1 MEDHEDQFD
10 QPGFTPHA
18 SLQGFPHV
26 PHPKRENFSDPP
38 QPPKDQDEPVP
49 PLKGVEPFISPEE
62 IAKGFMG
69 DVRIQFLKLLTTEQ
83 AFQLLADLNRD
94 LNEALAREIE
104 EQTSKVSEAQQ
115 KLDRLS
121 GLKYNL
127 INR

>member
-1 MEDHEDQFD
+1 MEDHEDQYD
-10 QPGFTPHA
+10 QAVPGHGQA
-18 SLQGFPHV
+18 SAIIH
-26 PHPKRENFSDPP
+26 S
-38 QPPKDQDEPVP
+38 QPPINQDEPVP
-49 PLKGVEPFISPEE
+49 YNPLPSLGLAPDM
-62 IAKGFMG
+62 ADAFMTR
-69 DVRIQFLKLLTTEQ
+69 VRQTFLQILTTEQ